1 MEYDAREKTAG
12 QGFLRETISLSIKW
26 QASK

>member
-1 MEYDAREKTAG
+1 MEYDAREKTAC
-12 QGFLRETISLSIKW
+12 QEFLIKTKFLKTKW